1 MHFSNGYYRL
11 VKKSKSDAVDDAS
24 QDTPEL
30 SELQIAEV
38 IAALKEADAGDFATE
53 HEVQV
58 VLRKW
63 RRRVSPT

>member
-1 MHFSNGYYRL
+1 

-24 QDTPEL
+24 QGTPEL
-30 SELQIAEV
+30 GELQIAEI
-38 IAALKEADAGDFATE
+38 IAALKEADAGNFATE